1 MIFDKLKKLDIVM
14 TVAWILAIVSAL
26 LVRPDGKYIDYID
39 FRSLGI
45 LWGLMIIIQGFKK
58 NNLFDMLANKLI
70 SKFSKP
76 WQLMAIL
83 VFICFFLS
91 MFITNDVALITFV
104 PIAIMI
110 LKRANLENVMIP
122 IIVLQTIAANLGS
135 MLTPI
140 GNPQNL
146 YMYGLTGLSL
156 IDFCKIMLPYSLMSF
171 ILLVVAIFY
180 VNKRHAGLDK
190 LEKSV
195 DKNPDLEK
203 SVDKDSNLEE
213 TTKSE
218 AEKKETS
225 KREVLVF
232 SILFIIALLTVGRII
247 PYYIFVG
254 IVLVAV
260 LVLDRKLI
268 AKADYIL
275 LLTFVGFF
283 IFTGNMGRI
292 PLIKNFLEN
301 VMTGREFIISLI
313 TSQFISNVPATL
325 MLSGFTT
332 NYRQLIIGVN
342 VGGLGTLI
350 ASMASLISYKAYT
363 KEYKENTGKYMKK
376 FTGYNMIFLA
386 ILIVT
391 WLIIR

>member
-110 LKRANLENVMIP
+110 LRRANLENVMIP

-171 ILLVVAIFY
+171 ILLVIAIFF

-195 DKNPDLEK
+195 DKNLDLEK
-203 SVDKDSNLEE
+203 SVDKDSDLEE
-213 TTKSE
+213 RSSLKR
-218 AEKKETS
+218 
-225 KREVLVF
+225 REVLAF

-275 LLTFVGFF
+275 LLTFIGFF

-292 PLIKNFLEN
+292 PLIKDFLEN
-301 VMTGREFIISLI
+301 VMANSEFIISLI

-332 NYRQLIIGVN
+332 NYKELIIGVN

-363 KEYKENTGKYMKK
+363 KEYKENTGKYLKN
-376 FTGYNMIFLA
+376 FTVYNLIFLSLLVA
-386 ILIVT
+386 FWLLIG
-391 WLIIR
+391 

>member
-1 MIFDKLKKLDIVM
+1 
-14 TVAWILAIVSAL
+14 
-26 LVRPDGKYIDYID
+26 
-39 FRSLGI
+39 
-45 LWGLMIIIQGFKK
+45 
-58 NNLFDMLANKLI
+58 
-70 SKFSKP
+70 
-76 WQLMAIL
+76 
-83 VFICFFLS
+83 
-91 MFITNDVALITFV
+91 
-104 PIAIMI
+104 
-110 LKRANLENVMIP
+110 MIP

-171 ILLVVAIFY
+171 ILLVVAIFF

-195 DKNPDLEK
+195 DKKPDLEK
-203 SVDKDSNLEE
+203 SVDKDPSLEE

-225 KREVLVF
+225 KREVLAF

-275 LLTFVGFF
+275 LLTFIGFF

-363 KEYKENTGKYMKK
+363 KEYKENTGKYMKT

>member
-110 LKRANLENVMIP
+110 LRRANLENVMIP

-156 IDFCKIMLPYSLMSF
+156 IDFCKIMLPYSVMSF
-171 ILLVVAIFY
+171 ILLVVAIFF
-180 VNKRHAGLDK
+180 VNKRHTGLDK

-203 SVDKDSNLEE
+203 SVDKDSDLEE
-213 TTKSE
+213 RSSLKR
-218 AEKKETS
+218 
-225 KREVLVF
+225 REVLAF
-232 SILFIIALLTVGRII
+232 IILFIIALLTVGRII

-275 LLTFVGFF
+275 LLTFIGFF

-363 KEYKENTGKYMKK
+363 KEYKENTGKYMKT

>member
-110 LKRANLENVMIP
+110 LRRANLENVMIP

-171 ILLVVAIFY
+171 ILLVIAIFF

-195 DKNPDLEK
+195 DKNPDLE
-203 SVDKDSNLEE
+203 E
-213 TTKSE
+213 TKIGSPL
-218 AEKKETS
+218 KR
-225 KREVLVF
+225 REVLVF

-275 LLTFVGFF
+275 LLTFIGFF

-292 PLIKNFLEN
+292 PFIKDFLEN
-301 VMTGREFIISLI
+301 VMANSEFIISLI

-376 FTGYNMIFLA
+376 FTGYNIFFLA